1 MKRASF
7 LAAAGAAA
15 LAPAVRA
22 GTLPQASIKLGD
34 DVLLRSAWHALRGRR
49 VGIIANQASVTSRL
63 VNIVDALHDHP
74 GIHLTGIYAP
84 EHGFRGGHTAGATF
98 GSYRDPRTGL
108 PVYSLY
114 GADKE
119 PSPAMLRDVD
129 VMLFDIQD
137 VGARAYTFVSTMAYA
152 MRGVAGARKEF
163 WVLDRPNPIG
173 GELVEG
179 PVLEP
184 AYESFIGL
192 YPIAMRHGMT
202 IGELAQLFNDAF
214 GIGARLHVVRM
225 DGWKRSMLW
234 PQTGLQWV
242 QTSPNIPDW
251 KTTVVYP
258 CTGPISNAGINN
270 GVGTTRPFRFAGAYE
285 LDPYPLARAL
295 QAYASPGV
303 YFRPAYWSPLFGFW
317 RGKTLAGVELDVY
330 APQRFLSIRSAV
342 TILAA
347 VRDVAPHFL
356 RFDPHPFALDWGT
369 DSLRVMLERGDSVDT
384 IERAWQPRLE
394 AFRRQRE
401 RSLLY

>member
-1 MKRASF
+1 VKRASF

-114 GADKE
+114 GASKE
-119 PSPAMLRDVD
+119 PSPAMLRDID

-179 PVLEP
+179 PVLDP

-214 GIGARLHVVRM
+214 GIGARLHFVRM
-225 DGWKRSMLW
+225 DGWKR
-234 PQTGLQWV
+234 
-242 QTSPNIPDW
+242 
-251 KTTVVYP
+251 
-258 CTGPISNAGINN
+258 
-270 GVGTTRPFRFAGAYE
+270 
-285 LDPYPLARAL
+285 
-295 QAYASPGV
+295 
-303 YFRPAYWSPLFGFW
+303 
-317 RGKTLAGVELDVY
+317 
-330 APQRFLSIRSAV
+330 
-342 TILAA
+342 
-347 VRDVAPHFL
+347 
-356 RFDPHPFALDWGT
+356 
-369 DSLRVMLERGDSVDT
+369 
-384 IERAWQPRLE
+384 
-394 AFRRQRE
+394 
-401 RSLLY
+401 